1 MSEKWEITHNENNNS
16 ATVQFVSVDKE
27 IIIALRNLSK
37 KALRAGGKV
46 IRNKLK
52 ASGEISQNMRN
63 HIAAAADIDRANGTP
78 QLKIGFYGWRKVASK
93 GKTPSKRNPWWQEF
107 GTKPHQIARKDN
119 GKILGSNSLFFFS
132 PVQNPGFSAQHTLRN
147 IVYDNIN
154 EIRAAQEPFLEQLN
168 GEIDAALTK
177 EDYTEEVDDE

>member
-1 MSEKWEITHNENNNS
+1 M
-16 ATVQFVSVDKE
+16 
-27 IIIALRNLSK
+27 RNLSK

-52 ASGEISQNMRN
+52 ASDEISQNMRN
-63 HIAAAADIDRANGTP
+63 HIAAAADIDKKTGTP

-107 GTKPHQIARKDN
+107 GVKPHQITRKGG
-119 GKILGSNSLFFFS
+119 GKVLGSNGLFFS
-132 PVQNPGFSAQHTLRN
+132 RTVQNPGFSAQHTLRN
-147 IVYDNIN
+147 IVYDNID

-168 GEIDAALTK
+168 EKIDAALTK